1 MTTSCALDL
10 WSGLQVI
17 TMCTKIN
24 SANLG
29 ILWEYPLFMDTRQ
42 KSRTNTMQQNA
53 IKLDKLMD
61 LYDELLKPKGKTLV
75 SSAVMD
81 LDGLWS
87 QRCQTTPNFTEEMTE
102 DAKSKK
108 RRTSELPI
116 LTLMQETGTN

>member
-1 MTTSCALDL
+1 
-10 WSGLQVI
+10 
-17 TMCTKIN
+17 
-24 SANLG
+24 
-29 ILWEYPLFMDTRQ
+29 
-42 KSRTNTMQQNA
+42 
-53 IKLDKLMD
+53 MD

-75 SSAVMD
+75 SRAVMD

-116 LTLMQETGTN
+116 LMLMQETGTN